1 MANPSKSSIFTS
13 GESSSLRNIAPN
25 RFRFA
30 SSGFCPVSL
39 FGFWGA
45 TILCLAVLLP
55 QVFGGTIITNNLP
68 ANTAIININATQDG
82 AGSFNGDQSLWYQP
96 FYAGGATQLLNYAVS
111 AGTYTF
117 QIINPADAA
126 EAYPSLVQTQTNQ
139 IFSSWSYNS
148 PWVSDYLVFGGE
160 AATNNSMPQ
169 IFDGSPDPAS
179 YNSAAEAY
187 SDSVIS
193 GYYNIIRTG
202 PAGRR
207 STTLTNSYTF
217 PSATNL
223 IFAIPD
229 NGLGDNHGGV
239 SVLIAPA
246 GAPSSLTNKYWTGA
260 IDQNWTNANN
270 WFPAGVPNTND
281 TISVF
286 TTGTIN
292 LNSPL
297 TISGSLNWSGGTL
310 GGQPITISSTGTLNL
325 LGNNTKYIQNVLTNA
340 GTVEW
345 VEGDFSV
352 YN

>member
-1 MANPSKSSIFTS
+1 MAKPGKLAVFTPGTS
-13 GESSSLRNIAPN
+13 GPLVKAVSS
-25 RFRFA
+25 RFQFA
-30 SSGFCPVSL
+30 SSGVSRNSSL
-39 FGFWGA
+39 GFWLLI
-45 TILCLAVLLP
+45 TLCFAVLVP
-55 QVFGGTIITNNLP
+55 RAFSETVITNNLP
-68 ANTAIININATQDG
+68 ANTAIININAVQDG
-82 AGSFNGDQSLWYQP
+82 AGSYNGDQSLWYQP
-96 FYAGGATQLLNYAVS
+96 FYSGGATQLLSYAVP

-117 QIINPADAA
+117 RIINAADAA
-126 EAYPSLVQTQTNQ
+126 QLFPSLTAAETNQ

-148 PWVSDYLVFGGE
+148 PWVTDYLIFGGE
-160 AATNNSMPQ
+160 AATNSSLPQ
-169 IFDGSPDPAS
+169 IFDGSPDPAN
-179 YNSAAEAY
+179 YNTTAEAY
-187 SDSVIS
+187 SASVLS
-193 GYYNIIRTG
+193 GYYNVIRTG

-246 GAPSSLTNKYWTGA
+246 GAPSNLTNKYWTGA

-325 LGNNTKYIQNVLTNA
+325 LGNNTKYIQ
-340 GTVEW
+340 
-345 VEGDFSV
+345 
-352 YN
+352 